1 MYMRVVCFPNI
12 FYIELTINH
21 GIFSSP
27 ISQFVTHF
35 LIPDIDGIIASRDSP
50 ITNNKAYS
58 TTSASEHYT
67 PCVFCADFN
76 FPQYCKKIEMNLF
89 VREEC
94 SEAESINPY
103 YNNGNNRSNPQRV
116 YQGTFRSR
124 FGLDSNTHDVR

>member
-1 MYMRVVCFPNI
+1 MYMCVFLTF
-12 FYIELTINH
+12 FYIELTTNH

-58 TTSASEHYT
+58 TTSASGHYT

-76 FPQYCKKIEMNLF
+76 FPLYRKKIEIDLIIK
-89 VREEC
+89 EEC
-94 SEAESINPY
+94 SEAEKHQPVLQQWQHQS
-103 YNNGNNRSNPQRV
+103 Q
-116 YQGTFRSR
+116 
-124 FGLDSNTHDVR
+124 